1 MNPALQT
8 LAETILSISCDANGI
23 SFNVNFSV
31 SDINKSCL
39 DKLYQEYL
47 QFIELSEKRISE
59 IFGDEWESIDE
70 FYELMQPIQNQTERD
85 FIYTR
90 NKCGCGFWDGDW
102 MKDVSEILE
111 DECKKFSEIIAIY
124 DNEKIYL
131 YL

>member
-1 MNPALQT
+1 MNPALQA
-8 LAETILSISCDANGI
+8 LAETILSISCDTDGI
-23 SFNVNFSV
+23 SFDVNFSV
-31 SDINKSCL
+31 LDINKSCL

-90 NKCGCGFWDGDW
+90 NNCGCGFWDGDW
-102 MKDVSEILE
+102 MKDVSEILT

-124 DNEKIYL
+124 DNEKIHL